1 MYPRGLYKM
10 SFEEKISFLETSQD
24 TNKKDS
30 VIHSLLQN
38 QEDWIYSEHKLLLRL
53 VSVYGS
59 LLGYI
64 PNQTKELV
72 EAAVNN
78 YPEAILFCNLQK

>member
-1 MYPRGLYKM
+1 MHPRGLYKM

-38 QEDWIYSEHKLLLRL
+38 QEDWIYSEHNLLFRL

-72 EAAVNN
+72 EAAVKND
-78 YPEAILFCNLQK
+78 PEAILFCNLQN